1 MPHRYIQITRIRNNI
16 KYFIIASFLLCLLLT
31 GCTYDKSETEPM
43 KSAHEDTAQSDL
55 SEEELTT
62 ELVTTEAVENLKNEK
77 VSIVMVGD
85 MLLHTSVSE
94 SGKIADDIYNYD
106 HLFTHVKDKIES
118 ADIAIVNEEVI
129 LGGRELGLSGYPC
142 FNGAYEVGDALVKN
156 GFDVILHATNH
167 ALDKGEKGIRNC
179 LNFWQSNYPNIWV
192 TGINGTQ
199 EDQDNNIVIIN
210 KKGIR
215 IAILNYTYGT
225 NGIDLP
231 KAAPYLV
238 NTLNKDKIEKD
249 VKLAKDNKADYI
261 IVCPH
266 WGIEYQHNQ
275 SEEQM
280 KWAKFFSSLGVD
292 LVIGT
297 HPHVIQPVEWIENE
311 EGKKTLVYYSLGN
324 FVNATSGVGDGVTD
338 RMLGEMAMITI
349 GFDEKNEIVVDSY
362 DAYPIVSHVKSGVQN
377 ITVYPLEEYTDE
389 LALQNEI
396 RQQDPNFSLGELQN
410 VWKKGRIS
418 NEYGNKT
425 GAGKNQKKGTEVLN
439 NTPPEQ

>member
-1 MPHRYIQITRIRNNI
+1 MSQKYIQIL
-16 KYFIIASFLLCLLLT
+16 LLCLLLT
-31 GCTYDKSETEPM
+31 GCTYPI
-43 KSAHEDTAQSDL
+43 KSAHEDTTQSDL
-55 SEEELTT
+55 GEEELTT
-62 ELVTTEAVENLKNEK
+62 ELVTTEAVEDLKNEK
-77 VSIVMVGD
+77 VSIMMVGD

-129 LGGRELGLSGYPC
+129 LGGRELELSGYPC

-167 ALDKGEKGIRNC
+167 TLDKGERGVRNC
-179 LNFWQSNYPNIWV
+179 LNFWQSNYPNIAV
-192 TGINGTQ
+192 AGINGTQ
-199 EDQDNNIVIIN
+199 EDQDNKIVLIE
-210 KKGIR
+210 KKGIK

-231 KAAPYLV
+231 KDAHYLV
-238 NTLNKDKIEKD
+238 NTLNKDKVEKD

-266 WGIEYQHNQ
+266 WGIEYQHTQ

-280 KWAKFFSSLGVD
+280 NWADFFSSLGVD

-349 GFDEKNEIVVDSY
+349 GFDKKNEIVVDSY
-362 DAYPIVSHVKSGVQN
+362 DAYPIVSHVKSGVHN

-389 LALQNEI
+389 LALENEI

-410 VWKKGRIS
+410 VWKKWRIS

-425 GAGKNQKKGTEVLN
+425 GTGENQEKGTEVLN